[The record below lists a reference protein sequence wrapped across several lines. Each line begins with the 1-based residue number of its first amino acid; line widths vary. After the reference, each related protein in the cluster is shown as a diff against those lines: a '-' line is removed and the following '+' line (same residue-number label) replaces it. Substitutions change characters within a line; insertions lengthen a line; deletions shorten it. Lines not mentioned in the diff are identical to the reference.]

1 VIAPAIPGGETLRA
15 FASAAGAGVL
25 VVDDTGTVL
34 LSNEVA
40 QVLLDRTGEEL
51 VGAVLGF
58 PLTPSGVSEI
68 DVVGGAESVRTV
80 DMQVTAT
87 NWENERAYVIAL
99 TDAGLRKRAVRR
111 LADSEERFRA
121 VFEQSPIGL
130 AVLDDESRFA
140 RVNNALCRMFGYT
153 RSELE
158 RRTLG
163 DIVGSDSL
171 PADEKLAQE
180 LSDGQGTGYDL
191 ERSFLT
197 KAGET
202 RWARFITSVMS
213 GSADE
218 HPQVIASVQDVTER
232 QETDARM
239 IRLALHDELTGLA
252 NRTLAMDRLQLAQA
266 RADRN
271 GAFVG
276 LLFLDLDGFKAVN
289 DSLGHAVGDALLME
303 TARRLRSVLRPSDT
317 AARLGGDEFVV
328 CCEDLGSDAVEAQ
341 AIAIRVVER
350 IAAALAEPVELEG
363 TAERTTASIGIALVR
378 GLQHSPDMV
387 LRNADQAMYRAKQ
400 QGRARFELFDEALQ
414 ARAASRSHLADELS
428 LALERDELVVHY
440 QPIADLQDGR
450 IMGVEALVRWEHP
463 SRGLL
468 HPADFLDVAEESQ
481 LIVSIGD
488 WVLSRAC
495 RDLAGWRRSVR
506 PDMFVTVNASARQLG
521 NNELAASIDRALFEA
536 VLDAEALEIE
546 LTETMLIEAT
556 ATTLSELAGLRDR
569 GVQVGLDD
577 FGTGY
582 ASLTYLRRLPL
593 DFVKV
598 DGSFVAGLADNPDD
612 KAIVTAIV
620 DLAHALGLHVV
631 RRRG

>member
-1 VIAPAIPGGETLRA
+1 
-15 FASAAGAGVL
+15 
-25 VVDDTGTVL
+25 
-34 LSNEVA
+34 
-40 QVLLDRTGEEL
+40 
-51 VGAVLGF
+51 
-58 PLTPSGVSEI
+58 
-68 DVVGGAESVRTV
+68 
-80 DMQVTAT
+80 
-87 NWENERAYVIAL
+87 
-99 TDAGLRKRAVRR
+99 
-111 LADSEERFRA
+111 
-121 VFEQSPIGL
+121 
-130 AVLDDESRFA
+130 
-140 RVNNALCRMFGYT
+140 
-153 RSELE
+153 
-158 RRTLG
+158 
-163 DIVGSDSL
+163 
-171 PADEKLAQE
+171 
-180 LSDGQGTGYDL
+180 
-191 ERSFLT
+191 
-197 KAGET
+197 
-202 RWARFITSVMS
+202 
-213 GSADE
+213 
-218 HPQVIASVQDVTER
+218 
-232 QETDARM
+232 
-239 IRLALHDELTGLA
+239 
-252 NRTLAMDRLQLAQA
+252 
-266 RADRN
+266 
-271 GAFVG
+271 
-276 LLFLDLDGFKAVN
+276 
-289 DSLGHAVGDALLME
+289 ME

-631 RRRG
+631 AEGVESGAQQQALEDIGCRYAQGWHLGRPRTSGDLTRLLASAA